1 MAWKDILKLDFNAK
15 EFYVGKYR
23 KIENYGGPEEG
34 GWWYNNFDHIESIGP
49 LSKEKAL
56 EMLKLLNLENKNPPK
71 EFWENLPEDDKDIAR
86 GFTISHGIAYLLENK
101 KGDQQQMGRQYYE

>member
-34 GWWYNNFDHIESIGP
+34 GWWYNNFDHII
-49 LSKEKAL
+49 
-56 EMLKLLNLENKNPPK
+56 LLLRVTQI
-71 EFWENLPEDDKDIAR
+71 L
-86 GFTISHGIAYLLENK
+86 T
-101 KGDQQQMGRQYYE
+101 GRFVG